1 MIAELGHFALALAL
15 CCALAQ
21 ALLPLWGGRGGP
33 DAARSPAQRA
43 LLQAAPGMARAQFA
57 LLALAYAAL
66 TGSFIEH
73 DFSVALVARHS
84 NSLLPLAYRVAA
96 VWGNHEG
103 SILLW
108 ALILAGWGVAMSLC
122 VPAATAPGREAS
134 RWHAQTVLAVL
145 GAVGV
150 GLLLFTLLASN
161 PFARLLPAPLDG
173 RDLNPM
179 LQDPGMV
186 LHPPLLYMGYVGTA
200 VAFAH
205 AIAGL
210 LAGRLDADWARAT
223 RPWALV
229 AWCFLTVGIALGS
242 FWAYYELGWGGWWFW
257 DPVENAS
264 FMPWLVTTA
273 LVHALAVTGRR
284 GALAPW
290 TALLALVAFG
300 LSLLGTFVVRSGVL
314 TSVHAFA
321 TDPARG
327 LFILALL
334 AAVMGVALALFA
346 LRLPAVMDS
355 TAASASPA
363 SGVSPLSR
371 DSLLL
376 AGSLVLAVMAA
387 AVLLGTL
394 YPLAVEALGVGKISV
409 GAPYFEAVFVPLAVP
424 LLLLAGG
431 APWASRAQAGRRLA
445 ALALLSVAAGVAAVA
460 LLPAASPLTGL
471 GLALALWVAG
481 SMLVLAVPS
490 AARAAN
496 ASSRRGHW
504 RALSGR
510 QGGML
515 LAHLGLAVF
524 VTGVSVVGSFQSASD
539 LRMRVGEGADVA
551 GLRFTLESIGPE
563 KGPNYLSVTARLR
576 VTQGGET
583 VAVLAPE
590 RRLYTA
596 SRMPMTEV
604 AIDRSFSRDLY
615 VALGDAVGTDAY
627 SVRIQHKPLVNWIWG
642 GCLLMALGGLLAA
655 ADRRAARARDVAA
668 SPAATRDASGVA
680 RPASPTPREAWR

>member
-1 MIAELGHFALALAL
+1 MKK
-15 CCALAQ
+15 
-21 ALLPLWGGRGGP
+21 
-33 DAARSPAQRA
+33 
-43 LLQAAPGMARAQFA
+43 
-57 LLALAYAAL
+57 LLALPALLLPGVAHAQVAAEAAVP
-66 TGSFIEH
+66 G
-73 DFSVALVARHS
+73 ALV
-84 NSLLPLAYRVAA
+84 L
-96 VWGNHEG
+96 
-103 SILLW
+103 
-108 ALILAGWGVAMSLC
+108 
-122 VPAATAPGREAS
+122 
-134 RWHAQTVLAVL
+134 
-145 GAVGV
+145 
-150 GLLLFTLLASN
+150 
-161 PFARLLPAPLDG
+161 
-173 RDLNPM
+173 
-179 LQDPGMV
+179 
-186 LHPPLLYMGYVGTA
+186 
-200 VAFAH
+200 
-205 AIAGL
+205 
-210 LAGRLDADWARAT
+210 
-223 RPWALV
+223 
-229 AWCFLTVGIALGS
+229 
-242 FWAYYELGWGGWWFW
+242 
-257 DPVENAS
+257 
-264 FMPWLVTTA
+264 
-273 LVHALAVTGRR
+273 
-284 GALAPW
+284 
-290 TALLALVAFG
+290 
-300 LSLLGTFVVRSGVL
+300 
-314 TSVHAFA
+314 
-321 TDPARG
+321 
-327 LFILALL
+327 
-334 AAVMGVALALFA
+334 VALALFA
-346 LRLPAVMDS
+346 LRLPAVMAGATD
-355 TAASASPA
+355 TAAAPA
-363 SGVSPLSR
+363 PEPSPLSR

-431 APWASRAQAGRRLA
+431 APWVPRAQAGRRLA

-471 GLALALWVAG
+471 GLALAVWVAG
-481 SMLVLAVPS
+481 SMLALAAPG
-490 AARAAN
+490 R
-496 ASSRRGHW
+496 W

-510 QGGML
+510 HGGML

-642 GCLLMALGGLLAA
+642 GCLLMALGGCMAA
-655 ADRRAARARDVAA
+655 GDRRYRVRQKV
-668 SPAATRDASGVA
+668 PAAPHAAGGGA
-680 RPASPTPREAWR
+680 PLRPVLHEPERQP